1 MVPATDIRSRHIT
14 INSVTLV
21 GRVGQEPEARDTPSG
36 TTITRLSVATDR
48 PKRDKGGKTFKENG
62 YTAKETSW
70 HNVTCFNGLG
80 KNVAKFCGK
89 GMMVAVQGRI
99 HYSQYE
105 KDGEARYGVEIIA
118 ESVDFLSGGN
128 GNASDGEAPAID

>member
-1 MVPATDIRSRHIT
+1 MT

-21 GRVGQEPEARDTPSG
+21 GRVGQEPEIRDTSGG

-48 PKRDKGGKTFKENG
+48 PKRDNDGKTFKENG

-80 KNVAKFCGK
+80 KNVAKYCGK

-105 KDGEARYGVEIIA
+105 KDGETRYGVEIIA

-128 GNASDGEAPAID
+128 GNVSNARSTADRLNVPQSRPR